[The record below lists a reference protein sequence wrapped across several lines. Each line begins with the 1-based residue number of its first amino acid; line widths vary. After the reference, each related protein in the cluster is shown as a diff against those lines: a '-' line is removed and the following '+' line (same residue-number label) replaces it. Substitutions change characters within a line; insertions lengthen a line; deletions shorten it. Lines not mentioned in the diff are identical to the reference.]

1 MERTYR
7 RMVLEAEQVPAQ
19 YTLAAAAALWVVLAG
34 FVILPGTFAT
44 LTRSKTLEHSQ
55 EGQFVQELVQ
65 NIPLLPIA
73 AVCYV
78 VGIVGLVLLW
88 LQFKSNYIWL
98 LSHIFM

>member
-7 RMVLEAEQVPAQ
+7 RMVLKAERVPAQ

-34 FVILPGTFAT
+34 FVILPRTFAT
-44 LTRSKTLEHSQ
+44 LTRTKALEGSR
-55 EGQFVQELVQ
+55 EGQLVQALVQ

-73 AVCYV
+73 AICYV
-78 VGIVGLVLLW
+78 VGIAALVLLW
-88 LQFKSNYIWL
+88 SIFKSNYIWL